1 MVNFPLPSVHMLVPC
16 SDHKFIADRNFRR
29 ALQYAINR
37 EDILNGELLQNRTI
51 PGCRVVS
58 GPFPAGLEV
67 SDPLGY
73 AYDEKIEARSYQPK
87 WPRC

>member
-16 SDHKFIADRNFRR
+16 SDHKFIADRSFRR

-58 GPFPAGLEV
+58 GPFPAGLDV
-67 SDPLGY
+67 SDPL
-73 AYDEKIEARSYQPK
+73 DMPTTKRSRLAPISRK
-87 WPRC
+87 SLRC